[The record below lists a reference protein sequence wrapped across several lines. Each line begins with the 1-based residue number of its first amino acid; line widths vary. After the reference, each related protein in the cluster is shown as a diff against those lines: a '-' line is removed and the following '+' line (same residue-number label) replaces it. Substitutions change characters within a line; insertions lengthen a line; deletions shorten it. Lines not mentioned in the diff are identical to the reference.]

1 MYTGCQHPEGWK
13 FVTLLE
19 QCSSFSFFS
28 CVVNIEDAYQGYSRV
43 VTVTLIHY
51 NGESCWMKEAKNIRL
66 VIPVLSS
73 RDRAHDIRTLVVN
86 YLVKVLSE
94 LCKNS
99 GP

>member
-28 CVVNIEDAYQGYSRV
+28 CVVNIEDTYQGYSRV

-73 RDRAHDIRTLVVN
+73 RDIRTLVVN
-86 YLVKVLSE
+86 YLVKMLSE

>member
-73 RDRAHDIRTLVVN
+73 RDIRTLVVN
-86 YLVKVLSE
+86 YLVKMLSE